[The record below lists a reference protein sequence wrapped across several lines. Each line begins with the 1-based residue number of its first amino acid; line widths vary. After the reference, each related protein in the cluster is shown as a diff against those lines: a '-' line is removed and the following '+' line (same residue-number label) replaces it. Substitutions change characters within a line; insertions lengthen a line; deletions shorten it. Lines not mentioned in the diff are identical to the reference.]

1 MIRYFIRSYL
11 KIRIFGR
18 DQDEAEDQPAGTL
31 KYVEDL
37 RRGLNADIGRKDFF
51 EMTSKF
57 IVLICFLWVAF
68 AVTGCS
74 DLEQKQPDE
83 YLIKVGDRIMTVA
96 EFNKA
101 FEIAK
106 TAYSYNAIQKPEAIR
121 EARLRLVQQMTEEM
135 ILLERAKEIGITVT
149 ASEVEKALADIKG
162 DYPGNEF
169 QNLLIENA
177 VPYPTWEKGLKRRL
191 LMEKVIAK
199 DLGDQIHITP
209 DDISKYYKAHL
220 GDVTGTPD
228 AEVTE
233 PETPEVKATEKEK
246 QNAVAKMLRRE
257 KMENAYTSWMEA
269 LKKKYTVEINKEQ
282 FQKMTD
288 LKYIRKHLAS

>member
-1 MIRYFIRSYL
+1 L
-11 KIRIFGR
+11 
-18 DQDEAEDQPAGTL
+18 
-31 KYVEDL
+31 
-37 RRGLNADIGRKDFF
+37 
-51 EMTSKF
+51 
-57 IVLICFLWVAF
+57 LWNAF

-83 YLIKVGDRIMTVA
+83 YLIKVGDRIMTVG

-106 TAYSYNAIQKPEAIR
+106 TAYSYNRIQKPEAIR

-199 DLGDQIHITP
+199 DLGDQIHITS

-233 PETPEVKATEKEK
+233 PETPDAEATEPKTPEVKATEKEK
-246 QNAVAKMLRRE
+246 QNAVAKKLRRE